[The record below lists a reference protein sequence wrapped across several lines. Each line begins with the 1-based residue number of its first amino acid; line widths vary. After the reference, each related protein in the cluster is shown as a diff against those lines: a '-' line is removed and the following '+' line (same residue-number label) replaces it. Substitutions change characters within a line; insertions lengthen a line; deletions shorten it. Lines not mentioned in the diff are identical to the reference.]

1 MAMYQYWGFG
11 LNIASEIEF
20 PELLPHH
27 FQNPQVVIRL
37 GNVPSIEPLL
47 SYPGPVFS
55 YYFNDTE
62 LLFETP
68 GVASYYAANGESITV
83 QLDENI
89 NKDDLQQMRS
99 VRLYLLATV
108 FAAVLLQRQALPL
121 HASAIIKD
129 GKLTLIAGDSGAGK
143 STILAEFMK
152 RGHTIFSDD
161 VVVLTGAPGP
171 VLAAASY
178 PMIKLWEDAQEK
190 LEHEMFADQS
200 FLVKHD
206 LNKYGIF
213 FHDGF
218 DTARYPVQKIFI
230 LKKTGQDEIHI
241 RELSGSDAFTE
252 VSRQVYRPLLL
263 HSIELKKLTF
273 GILADL
279 AKNCQALELGRPA
292 TCDPALVYEKM
303 ENYL

>member
-1 MAMYQYWGFG
+1 MYQYWGFG

-20 PELLPHH
+20 PELFPHQ
-27 FQNPQVVIRL
+27 FQKPQVVISL

-47 SYPGPVFS
+47 SYPGTVFS

-62 LLFETP
+62 LRFETP
-68 GVASYYAANGESITV
+68 GVASYYAANGDSITV
-83 QLDENI
+83 QLAEEV
-89 NKDDLQQMRS
+89 NKDNLREMRS

-108 FAAVLLQRQALPL
+108 FAAVLLQRKALPL

-161 VVVLTGAPGP
+161 VVVLTGAPGS
-171 VLAAASY
+171 VVAAASY
-178 PMIKLWEDAQEK
+178 PMIKLWGDAQEK

-213 FHDGF
+213 FHNEF
-218 DTARYPVQKIFI
+218 DTASYPVQKIFI
-230 LKKTGQDEIHI
+230 LRKTAQEDIHI

-263 HSIELKKLTF
+263 HSTELKKLTF
-273 GILADL
+273 GIIADL
-279 AKNCQALELGRPA
+279 AKNCRALELSRPA
-292 TCDPALVYEKM
+292 ACDPALVYEKM
-303 ENYL
+303 ENHL